1 MTTNKTTELRQLIS
15 KLTQEEMTCLINK
28 IEQKKLGGNT
38 KIELVVKELLPY
50 QQVMMMAVMKR
61 MLTDWENRNAFL

>member
-28 IEQKKLGGNT
+28 IEQKKLGDNT

-50 QQVMMMAVMKR
+50 QQVIMMAVMKR

>member
-28 IEQKKLGGNT
+28 IEQKS
-38 KIELVVKELLPY
+38 
-50 QQVMMMAVMKR
+50 
-61 MLTDWENRNAFL
+61 